1 MIPLQVA
8 DAAVFSAPQGIPA
21 GTMCPQGAADFLSL
35 FEQMIG
41 SGVAAQVTDE
51 TVPGAP
57 IGALDVLTG
66 EKRLPA
72 CQSSSDGSSE
82 KGPAER
88 NIDPAA
94 AILVAIFSRSTQSA
108 LLEPSPG
115 CEHIADLLPSDMATA
130 PAAVTFLGVSAQPL
144 FTREA
149 GSMLKPAD
157 IHAVDSAGVAI
168 SADSTR
174 LLSVEIDP
182 YLKPGVSSQETGA
195 ALVTSGPS
203 LRPQGLSIMTLP
215 ADAETH
221 TAYDDGLLMGMQLR
235 TTLPSFSPRVSSWR
249 GEGQS
254 EGELRG
260 HDPYLAEQPTE
271 PARGVQKVVRIERFE
286 ARSDVDRV
294 ADLTA
299 PGPAAVLPYAPS
311 TEGTDVTL
319 PRPPGAPAATTT
331 SRRSVFLEGDT
342 ATYPKTDISEE
353 STRVSSVPEM
363 VSPSPDTG
371 LSAMEVWA
379 EPSGTVQQPPAVPQ
393 GSSQTGKPDATRP
406 TLVMP
411 LVNNER
417 SAISNQQ
424 SASGGVNIPVTSAK
438 EVQDGM
444 NRLNDAQAPGQ
455 VGGLLPIATFPG
467 DSAKVTVALSEEA
480 AGRSSFPQRPAVRIT
495 ISSGVSE
502 ALGSEARDSEG
513 FRDQTEVNAD
523 DDRAAIRQ
531 ESPRIETTQWLKRDG
546 SASDSESGGPAPDR
560 SSSPSSDRP
569 GLHADCT
576 LSAASRTEEPRSG
589 PVVPSGHPRALS
601 DQLAEPIVMAARL
614 SQRNEG
620 KHVQLRLHPQTLGE
634 LVIEVSWK
642 DSGIVAAIK
651 VQHHVTG
658 ELLANDLGRLRIAL
672 VEQGIPISDL
682 GVQVG
687 LDLRQWSY
695 AGNGAQ
701 DPRAIGYLPETM
713 RRHDRG
719 SMPTMVPVMG
729 PESLIDITV

>member
-8 DAAVFSAPQGIPA
+8 DAAVFSAPQGIA
-21 GTMCPQGAADFLSL
+21 AETMCPQGAADFLSL

-41 SGVAAQVTDE
+41 SGVAAQVADE
-51 TVPGAP
+51 TVPGGP

-72 CQSSSDGSSE
+72 CRSSSDGSSE
-82 KGPAER
+82 KGQAER

-94 AILVAIFSRSTQSA
+94 AILVAIFSGSTQSA
-108 LLEPSPG
+108 VLEPSAG
-115 CEHIADLLPSDMATA
+115 CDYIADLLPSDMAAA
-130 PAAVTFLGVSAQPL
+130 PAAVTFLEVSTQPL

-149 GSMLKPAD
+149 GSMLESAD
-157 IHAVDSAGVAI
+157 IHAVDSVGVAI
-168 SADSTR
+168 SVDSTR

-182 YLKPGVSSQETGA
+182 HLKPAVSSQETGA
-195 ALVTSGPS
+195 TLVTSGPS

-221 TAYDDGLLMGMQLR
+221 TAYGDGLLMSMQVR
-235 TTLPSFSPRVSSWR
+235 TTLPPFSLQVSSWR

-254 EGELRG
+254 EGDLRG
-260 HDPYLAEQPTE
+260 HDPHLAEQPTE
-271 PARGVQKVVRIERFE
+271 PARGVQEVVRIERFE

-299 PGPAAVLPYAPS
+299 PAPAVVLSYAPS
-311 TEGTDVTL
+311 TEGTGLTP

-331 SRRSVFLEGDT
+331 SRRSVFLEGDA

-353 STRVSSVPEM
+353 STIVSAIPEM

-371 LSAMEVWA
+371 LSAREVWT

-393 GSSQTGKPDATRP
+393 GSSQTSKPDAARP

-417 SAISNQQ
+417 SAIGNQQ
-424 SASGGVNIPVTSAK
+424 SAGGGVNIPATSAK
-438 EVQDGM
+438 EVQDGI

-455 VGGLLPIATFPG
+455 VGGLLPIATLLG

-513 FRDQTEVNAD
+513 FRDQTQVNAD
-523 DDRAAIRQ
+523 DDRAALRQ
-531 ESPRIETTQWLKRDG
+531 ESPRIETTQWLKQDE
-546 SASDSESGGPAPDR
+546 SASDSESGSSAPDR

-576 LSAASRTEEPRSG
+576 LSAASRTEGLRSG
-589 PVVPSGHPRALS
+589 PVVPFWHPRTLS

-651 VQHHVTG
+651 VQHHVAG
-658 ELLANDLGRLRIAL
+658 ELLTNDLGRLRIAL

-687 LDLRQWSY
+687 LDLHQWSY
-695 AGNGAQ
+695 AGNGSQ
-701 DPRAIGYLPETM
+701 DSHAIGYLPEVM
-713 RRHDRG
+713 LQHDQG
-719 SMPTMVPVMG
+719 SIPPMIPVMG
-729 PESLIDITV
+729 SDSLIDITV